1 MPTAAIIKYG
11 KAMRYK
17 IPEFR
22 PAASVDPAAC
32 PDSAVA
38 LHMAH
43 CAHVEND
50 TKTVSANTRNFFIGG
65 SRAP

>member
-1 MPTAAIIKYG
+1 MIMYG

-17 IPEFR
+17 IPEFN
-22 PAASVDPAAC
+22 PAASVEPAAW

-50 TKTVSANTRNFFIGG
+50 TRTVSANTRNGLIGD
-65 SRAP
+65 SKAP